1 METITRNISDLT
13 TTDLFIITLLT
24 IVLVGIMIYI
34 HNDDSV
40 V

>member
-1 METITRNISDLT
+1 METLTRNISNFS
-13 TTDLFIITLLT
+13 TTDMFIVTLLT